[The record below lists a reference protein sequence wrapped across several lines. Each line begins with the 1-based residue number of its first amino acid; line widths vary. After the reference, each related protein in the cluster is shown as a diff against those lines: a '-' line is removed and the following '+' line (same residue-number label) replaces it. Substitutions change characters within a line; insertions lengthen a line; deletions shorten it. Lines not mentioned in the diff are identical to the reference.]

1 MANTPNRGST
11 EQRPDTG
18 MTGSTQTGQQAGAV
32 DTLKE
37 KARDLTSGA
46 SDIAGQVRGTAQEWA
61 QTARSGAEQ
70 AWDSSRQFASN
81 VADRAGDALE
91 GAGNFVRRY
100 PVATVLC
107 AFGAGFLLRHFL
119 PSDRRWS

>member
-1 MANTPNRGST
+1 MANTPSRGST

-18 MTGSTQTGQQAGAV
+18 MTGSTQTGQQSGV
-32 DTLKE
+32 MDTLKE
-37 KARDLTSGA
+37 KGRDLTSGA

-61 QTARSGAEQ
+61 QTTRAGAQQ
-70 AWDSSRQFASN
+70 AWDSTRQFASN
-81 VADRAGDALE
+81 VADRAEDAWE

-100 PVATVLC
+100 PIATLLC

-119 PSDRRWS
+119 PTERRWS